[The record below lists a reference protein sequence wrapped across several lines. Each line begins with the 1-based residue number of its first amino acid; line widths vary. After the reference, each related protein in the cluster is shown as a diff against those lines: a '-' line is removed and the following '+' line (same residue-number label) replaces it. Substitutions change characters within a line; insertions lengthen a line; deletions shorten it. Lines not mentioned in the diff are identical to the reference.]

1 MPARQNTNLKTREEE
16 VDKQK
21 QQSKAEQKPIKAT
34 ASLPPSSTPAV
45 TAPVPKKTTPSFTAQ
60 QKVEA
65 VLSVWSERRSPSEVC
80 RAMGVAWTI
89 LNQWQERALEG
100 MLQAL
105 ESRVNLDKGPALST
119 RLRQMLQKKA
129 GSGFPLQKLQ
139 QRLKDAQ
146 QGQKQAPLP
155 QSQP

>member
-1 MPARQNTNLKTREEE
+1 M
-16 VDKQK
+16 DKQK
-21 QQSKAEQKPIKAT
+21 QQSKAEQKPTKAT
-34 ASLPPSSTPAV
+34 TSLPPSSTPAV
-45 TAPVPKKTTPSFTAQ
+45 TAPAPKKPTPSFTAQ

-65 VLSVWSERRSPSEVC
+65 VLSVWSERRGPSEVC
-80 RAMGVAWTI
+80 REMGVAWTI

-139 QRLKDAQ
+139 ERLKDAQ
-146 QGQKQAPLP
+146 QGQKQPATP
-155 QSQP
+155 QCQP